1 MQIDQIAVPKVH
13 ILMSTYNGEAYL
25 QTQLDSLFSQED
37 VTVQLTVRD
46 DASTDATVSIL
57 QQNMKKRS
65 VTVIEGEN
73 CGAARSFMKL
83 IQAVPTENSYYAFC
97 DQDDKWLPEKL
108 KHAIQMLSEYPD
120 TQPLL
125 YYSDVRRV
133 GADLEETED
142 PFHKNYHTEK
152 FGAAMVQ
159 TAAPGCTMVFNH
171 TLLKLL
177 KSYEPEYLS
186 MHDSWVLRVC
196 AAVGGTVYFDPDAW
210 ILYRQHSHNV
220 VGGEKKMTY
229 SPIQLF
235 AYRVRKFFDFSEK
248 TGRIAEELK
257 QGYEDQL
264 TNEANEILE
273 LILACKKSF
282 LARIKLF
289 AAGNVKTGYLI
300 QDMKFDTKVL
310 LNHMW
315 D

>member
-1 MQIDQIAVPKVH
+1 MLSNQAGVQKVQV
-13 ILMSTYNGEAYL
+13 LMSTYNGKPYL
-25 QTQLDSLFSQED
+25 QTQLDSIFSQKN
-37 VTVQLTVRD
+37 VTVELTVRD
-46 DASTDATVSIL
+46 DGSTDGTIELL
-57 QQNMKKRS
+57 QQNAQERPI
-65 VTVIEGEN
+65 TIIQGEN

-83 IQAVPTENSYYAFC
+83 IQAVPAEDTYYAFC

-108 KHAIQMLSEYPD
+108 QRAIQILSEQAKG
-120 TQPLL
+120 QPLL

-171 TLLKLL
+171 TLLELL
-177 KSYEPEYLS
+177 KSYEPGYLS

-196 AAVGGTVYFDPDAW
+196 AAVGGTVCFDPDAW

-248 TGRIAEELK
+248 TGKIAEELK

-289 AAGNVKTGYLI
+289 RAGNVKTGYLI

>member
-1 MQIDQIAVPKVH
+1 MLSNQAGIQKVH
-13 ILMSTYNGEAYL
+13 VLMSTYNGKPYL
-25 QTQLDSLFSQED
+25 QTQLDSIFSQKD
-37 VTVQLTVRD
+37 VTVELTVRD
-46 DASTDATVSIL
+46 DGSTDGTIELL
-57 QQNMKKRS
+57 QQNAQERPI
-65 VTVIEGEN
+65 TIIQGEN

-83 IQAVPTENSYYAFC
+83 IQAVQAEDTYYAFC

-108 KHAIQMLSEYPD
+108 KHAIQMLSEHPD

-159 TAAPGCTMVFNH
+159 AAAPGCTMVFNH
-171 TLLKLL
+171 TLLELL

-196 AAVGGTVYFDPDAW
+196 AAVGGTVCFDPDAW

-289 AAGNVKTGYLI
+289 GAGNVKTGYLI